1 MPNTLLSQALREA
14 YASAP
19 SDVVILHTLELRHPS
34 FLDDDGQ
41 SIAIRV
47 VRDNQDLT
55 ARLESGAPM
64 NAGEMVTFIA
74 MGFDL
79 ELPPIDTAPVPEISI
94 TLDNASREIVKHL
107 DSASD
112 SQSKI
117 EVTYRPYLSDDLE
130 GPQMEPPFTLV
141 LTEVSADTSRVTG
154 RARMLD
160 VGNKAFP
167 AETYNSVRFSGL
179 TR

>member
-1 MPNTLLSQALREA
+1 
-14 YASAP
+14 
-19 SDVVILHTLELRHPS
+19 
-34 FLDDDGQ
+34 
-41 SIAIRV
+41 
-47 VRDNQDLT
+47 
-55 ARLESGAPM
+55 
-64 NAGEMVTFIA
+64 MVTFIA

-107 DSASD
+107 DVASD

-117 EVTYRPYLSDDLE
+117 EITYRPYLSDDLE

-167 AETYNSVRFSGL
+167 SETYNSLRFSGL

>member
-1 MPNTLLSQALREA
+1 MPNTLLSEALREA
-14 YASAP
+14 YASA

-41 SIAIRV
+41 PIAIRV

-55 ARLESGAPM
+55 ARLEAGAPLNSGA
-64 NAGEMVTFIA
+64 MVTFIA

-107 DSASD
+107 DAASD

-117 EVTYRPYLSDDLE
+117 EVTYRPLS
-130 GPQMEPPFTLV
+130 GRFGRA
-141 LTEVSADTSRVTG
+141 ADGTAIYVGADGGERRHVTG
-154 RARMLD
+154 YRPRPHARC
-160 VGNKAFP
+160 
-167 AETYNSVRFSGL
+167 RQ
-179 TR
+179 